1 MTTHKKGERGAIL
14 IFLLITITLVGLM
27 AGMAGTSW
35 STVIQRSKEQLLLW
49 RGGQIRRAIG
59 SYYMTGHAGMQ
70 PSLPQKM
77 DDLLRDP
84 RSLAVVRH
92 LRRNYLDPMTGEPFV
107 LIRDSGGKIQGVRS
121 SSTKEP
127 FKQDGFRAENMQ
139 FSQKSSYAEWQFI
152 FRPKG
157 GSAVI
162 TASGG

>member
-1 MTTHKKGERGAIL
+1 MTKHKKGERGAIL
-14 IFLLITITLVGLM
+14 IFLLITISLVGLL

-35 STVIQRSKEQLLLW
+35 STVTQRSKEQLLLW

-70 PSLPQKM
+70 PSLPQKI

-92 LRRNYLDPMTGEPFV
+92 LRSNYLDPMTGDPFV
-107 LIRDSGGKIQGVRS
+107 LIRDSAGKIQGVRS
-121 SSTKEP
+121 SSTRQP
-127 FKQDGFRAENMQ
+127 FKQDGFKAENDD
-139 FSQKSSYAEWQFI
+139 FTNKASYAEWQFI

-157 GSAVI
+157 VTQVTTS
-162 TASGG
+162 SGG